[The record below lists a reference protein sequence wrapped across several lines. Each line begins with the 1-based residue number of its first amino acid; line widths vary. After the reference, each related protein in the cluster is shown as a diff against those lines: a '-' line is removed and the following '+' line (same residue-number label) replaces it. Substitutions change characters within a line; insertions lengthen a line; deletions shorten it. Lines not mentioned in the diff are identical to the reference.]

1 MEKQFICAWDAQ
13 TYSGNT
19 VQLHGLDF
27 FRKEIGYTES
37 DINTISRLNIGEF
50 YYPND
55 ITKSHVIVRITD
67 SPLQLAQE

>member
-13 TYSGNT
+13 VYSGNT

-37 DINTISRLNIGEF
+37 DIENIRNLNIGEF
-50 YYPND
+50 YYPHD
-55 ITKSHVIVRITD
+55 ITNSHVVVRVTD
-67 SPLQLAQE
+67 SPSQLAQE